1 LSLCWQKRI
10 FVHGQSLVIEFQWK
24 RFFTRRLSMRLKTHN
39 VIGML
44 AWSLAV
50 VAGSLPLDS
59 RASELRVAATDRGV
73 NRQLAVRAVS
83 YSAPAYAAHARPALN
98 EPDTLSVSVVPEVDR
113 WTMLAAL
120 LGLISMRLWRS
131 GKKNLLVIK

>member
-1 LSLCWQKRI
+1 
-10 FVHGQSLVIEFQWK
+10 
-24 RFFTRRLSMRLKTHN
+24 MRLKTHN

-59 RASELRVAATDRGV
+59 GASELRVAATDRGV

-83 YSAPAYAAHARPALN
+83 YSAPAYAAYARPALN